1 MKKSIILRVSAALIL
16 TIGMN
21 SCSSESDGSR
31 FQVRNFANTG
41 CKSTGTRG
49 DILYNEFYKEYIEY
63 ESMTNGYLSLNH
75 VNVRFNCEPGQLQ
88 MQATIEGN
96 VIKIV
101 ESEEQVGAN
110 CVCPYDIYCEVG
122 PLSDGEYTVV
132 VYQDDTF
139 DQVEPGEYV
148 RFNISY
154 KNGLSGKLDI
164 KEWYW

>member
-1 MKKSIILRVSAALIL
+1 MKKSIILRVCAALIL

-49 DILYNEFYKEYIEY
+49 DILYNEFHKEYIEY

-88 MQATIEGN
+88 MQATIESN

-110 CVCPYDIYCEVG
+110 CVCPYDLYCEVG

-164 KEWYW
+164 KEW

>member
-1 MKKSIILRVSAALIL
+1 MKKSIILRVCAALIL

-49 DILYNEFYKEYIEY
+49 DILYNEFHKEYIEY

-88 MQATIEGN
+88 MQATIESN

-110 CVCPYDIYCEVG
+110 CVCPYDLYCEVG

-132 VYQDDTF
+132 VYQDHTF

-154 KNGLSGKLDI
+154 KNGLSGRLDI
-164 KEWYW
+164 KEW

>member
-1 MKKSIILRVSAALIL
+1 MKKSIILRVCAALIL
-16 TIGMN
+16 SIGMN

-49 DILYNEFYKEYIEY
+49 DILYNEFHKEYIEY

-88 MQATIEGN
+88 MQATIESN

-110 CVCPYDIYCEVG
+110 CVCPYDLYCEVG

>member
-1 MKKSIILRVSAALIL
+1 MEKSIILRVCAALIL

-49 DILYNEFYKEYIEY
+49 DILYNEFHKEYIEY

-88 MQATIEGN
+88 MQATIESN

-110 CVCPYDIYCEVG
+110 CVCPYDLYCEVG

>member
-1 MKKSIILRVSAALIL
+1 MKKSIILRVCAALIL

-31 FQVRNFANTG
+31 FQVRIFANTG

-49 DILYNEFYKEYIEY
+49 DILYNEFHKEYIEY

-88 MQATIEGN
+88 MQATIESN

-110 CVCPYDIYCEVG
+110 CVCPYDLYCEVG

-164 KEWYW
+164 KEW

>member
-1 MKKSIILRVSAALIL
+1 MKKSIILRVCAALIL

-49 DILYNEFYKEYIEY
+49 DILYNEFHKEYIEY

-88 MQATIEGN
+88 MQATIESN

-110 CVCPYDIYCEVG
+110 CVCPYDLYCEVG

>member
-1 MKKSIILRVSAALIL
+1 MKKSIILRVCAALIL

-49 DILYNEFYKEYIEY
+49 DILYNEFHKEYIEY

-75 VNVRFNCEPGQLQ
+75 VHVRFNCEPGQLQ
-88 MQATIEGN
+88 MQATIESN

-110 CVCPYDIYCEVG
+110 CVCPYDLYCEVG